1 LWLNNTPDGARPSLT
16 SFADD
21 VIELHR
27 LERNDRI
34 EKRLEVVKASCSAQS
49 AGLHPYEIGEQGF
62 QLVKRDDDQSTNGHV
77 DGYDGKAVTPQ
88 RVLQMLSSARRREA
102 ARHPPPRPRDVVLVE
117 ALRNGN

>member
-1 LWLNNTPDGARPSLT
+1 VWLNNTPDGARPSLT

-88 RVLQMLSSARRREA
+88 RVLQMLSSARRRKA